1 MSNTKTFDTM
11 KADFMKTFTKVNVM
25 PLLNL
30 EYITNQEGKP
40 TAVVIPIEIW
50 RQLLPI
56 DKAIDEGKNTPLYSH
71 AEALAFLE
79 D

>member
-1 MSNTKTFDTM
+1 M
-11 KADFMKTFTKVNVM
+11 
-25 PLLNL
+25 LNI
-30 EYITNQEGKP
+30 EYLTNKEGQP
-40 TAVVIPIEIW
+40 TAVVIPIAIW

-56 DKAIDEGKNTPLYSH
+56 DNASLEDLSEAIEDYCLNKAMDEGKSTPLYSH

>member
-1 MSNTKTFDTM
+1 MLD
-11 KADFMKTFTKVNVM
+11 
-25 PLLNL
+25 L
-30 EYITNQEGKP
+30 EYLTNKEGQT
-40 TAVVIPIEIW
+40 TAVVIPIAIW

-56 DKAIDEGKNTPLYSH
+56 DNASLEDLSEAVEDYCLNKAMDEGKKTPLYSH

>member
-1 MSNTKTFDTM
+1 M
-11 KADFMKTFTKVNVM
+11 
-25 PLLNL
+25 LNL
-30 EYITNQEGKP
+30 EYLTNREGQP
-40 TAVVIPIEIW
+40 TAVVIPIDIW

-56 DKAIDEGKNTPLYSH
+56 DNASLENLSEAIEDYCLNKAMDEGKNTPLYSR

>member
-1 MSNTKTFDTM
+1 
-11 KADFMKTFTKVNVM
+11 M

-30 EYITNQEGKP
+30 EYITNQEGQP

-50 RQLLPI
+50 RQLLPTDNFSLENLSEAI
-56 DKAIDEGKNTPLYSH
+56 EDYCLHKAMDEGKNTPLYSR

>member
-1 MSNTKTFDTM
+1 MS
-11 KADFMKTFTKVNVM
+11 
-25 PLLNL
+25 LLNL
-30 EYITNQEGKP
+30 EYITNQERQP

-50 RQLLPI
+50 QQLLPI
-56 DKAIDEGKNTPLYSH
+56 DNISLENLSEAIEDYCLNKAMDEGKKTPLYSH

>member
-1 MSNTKTFDTM
+1 ML
-11 KADFMKTFTKVNVM
+11 
-25 PLLNL
+25 LLNL
-30 EYITNQEGKP
+30 EYITNQEGQP

-50 RQLLPI
+50 RQLLPTDNI
-56 DKAIDEGKNTPLYSH
+56 SLENLSEAIEDYCLNKAMDEGKNTPVYSR